1 MATKKSTAKKGS
13 SKKSSKTT
21 AKATVKKNNQ
31 TKNYMPTYIISSML
45 ITLLLA
51 VFMYIDT
58 GNGGVINN
66 AVKNLFRG
74 LFGICG
80 YFVPV
85 ICAGVSAYLI
95 KTKDIKRFWSKVILS
110 FLALIN
116 VSAIVNLSSI
126 NTDISYAF
134 SAGQQYI
141 CGGLLGACVS
151 VFMEQ
156 MVQKVASYIILSIT
170 LIVLASFI
178 TNVSFFTEF
187 FKWARNVMFGAKK

>member
-45 ITLLLA
+45 IT
-51 VFMYIDT
+51 
-58 GNGGVINN
+58 
-66 AVKNLFRG
+66 

-170 LIVLASFI
+170 LIVFYGI
-178 TNVSFFTEF
+178 FQ
-187 FKWARNVMFGAKK
+187 MGKKCYVWCEK

>member
-85 ICAGVSAYLI
+85 VCAGVSAYLI

-178 TNVSFFTEF
+178 TNVSFFL
-187 FKWARNVMFGAKK
+187 

>member
-85 ICAGVSAYLI
+85 VCAGVSAYLI
-95 KTKDIKRFWSKVILS
+95 KTKDIKRFGVRLYCH
-110 FLALIN
+110 FLH
-116 VSAIVNLSSI
+116 
-126 NTDISYAF
+126 
-134 SAGQQYI
+134 
-141 CGGLLGACVS
+141 LLMS
-151 VFMEQ
+151 VR
-156 MVQKVASYIILSIT
+156 L
-170 LIVLASFI
+170 
-178 TNVSFFTEF
+178 
-187 FKWARNVMFGAKK
+187 